1 MRIPTLFRNL
11 SLGLATAT
19 FAFAGAAF
27 AQPSASAQNGVM
39 EPAQHWH
46 LVGAT
51 VRLDHAL
58 STKSARQ
65 GQMVEAKLN
74 GSVKTPDGV
83 DLPKGA
89 ELIGRVDRVQASQSG
104 GPAMLSLVFT
114 KAEMK
119 DGKTVPVK
127 VTVIGAYPSDEAALA
142 VNGDQTMGS
151 APRHVN
157 SRARV
162 DQEAGLL
169 SHVSM
174 HSAVQNHNSAR
185 FEKRDGDFTL
195 KAGTY
200 LQVAIAP
207 RPANPTM
214 NQGA

>member
-1 MRIPTLFRNL
+1 MRIPSLWRNL
-11 SLGLATAT
+11 SLGLAAAS
-19 FAFAGAAF
+19 FAFAGAVF
-27 AQPSASAQNGVM
+27 AQQPVSTQGMQSAQG
-39 EPAQHWH
+39 WD

-58 STKSARQ
+58 STKNARQ

-74 GSVKTPDGV
+74 SSVRTPDGV
-83 DLPKGA
+83 DLPKGT
-89 ELIGRVDRVQASQSG
+89 ELVGRVDHVRASENG
-104 GPAMLSLVFT
+104 GPSALSLVFT

-119 DGKTVPVK
+119 DGHTIPVK
-127 VTVIGAYPSDEAALA
+127 VTVVGAYPSDEASLA

-157 SRARV
+157 PQTRV

-169 SHVSM
+169 NHVSM
-174 HSAVQNHNSAR
+174 HSAVASHNSAR
-185 FEKRDGDFTL
+185 FEKKDGDFTL

-200 LQVAIAP
+200 FQVGIAP
-207 RPANPTM
+207 RNQNVM

>member
-1 MRIPTLFRNL
+1 MRIPGLLRNL

-27 AQPSASAQNGVM
+27 AQPAASTQSGAMQ
-39 EPAQHWH
+39 PAQHWH

-58 STKSARQ
+58 STRNTRQ

-74 GSVKTPDGV
+74 GSVKTAEGV
-83 DLPKGA
+83 DLPKGT
-89 ELIGRVDRVQASQSG
+89 ELMGRVDRVQASQNG
-104 GPAMLSLVFT
+104 GPSMLSLVFT
-114 KAEMK
+114 KAELK
-119 DGKTVPVK
+119 DGHTVPVK
-127 VTVIGAYPSDEAALA
+127 VTVVGAYPSDEAALA

-151 APRHVN
+151 APQHVS
-157 SRARV
+157 SRARI

-169 SHVSM
+169 SHISM
-174 HSAVQNHNSAR
+174 HSAVQSHNSAR
-185 FEKRDGDFTL
+185 FEKKDGDFTL

-207 RPANPTM
+207 RHANTTM

>member
-19 FAFAGAAF
+19 FALAGVAF
-27 AQPSASAQNGVM
+27 AQTPASAQMQGM
-39 EPAQHWH
+39 QSAQSWD

-74 GSVKTPDGV
+74 SSVKTPEGV
-83 DLPKGA
+83 DLPKGT
-89 ELIGRVDRVQASQSG
+89 ELMGRVDRVQASQNG
-104 GPAMLSLVFT
+104 GPSMLSLVFT
-114 KAEMK
+114 KAQMK
-119 DGKTVPVK
+119 DGHTVPVK

-157 SRARV
+157 PQIRV

-169 SHVSM
+169 SHISM
-174 HSAVQNHNSAR
+174 HSAVRNHDSAR
-185 FEKRDGDFTL
+185 FEKKDGDFTL

-200 LQVAIAP
+200 FQVAIAP
-207 RPANPTM
+207 RQGNATM